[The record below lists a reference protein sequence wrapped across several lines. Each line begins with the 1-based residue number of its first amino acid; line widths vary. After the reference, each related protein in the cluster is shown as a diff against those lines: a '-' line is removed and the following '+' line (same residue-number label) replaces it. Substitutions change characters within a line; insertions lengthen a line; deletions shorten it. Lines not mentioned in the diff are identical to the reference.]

1 MSKLTKGTLQKYLQK
16 KYNISVD
23 HSRIVVDA
31 FFQTIASLSREEG
44 GVLLK
49 NFGRFE
55 FRKKTLEKNI
65 YNFHSKTSKVVP
77 MKSERIHFQPSKIL
91 KEKVF

>member
-1 MSKLTKGTLQKYLQK
+1 MSKLTKSVLQKFLQK
-16 KYNISVD
+16 KYNISVE
-23 HSRIVVDA
+23 HSHFVVDV
-31 FFQTIASLSREEG
+31 FFQTITKLSMEEG

-55 FRKKTLEKNI
+55 FRKKILEKNI
-65 YNFHSKTSKVVP
+65 YNFQTKTSEV
-77 MKSERIHFQPSKIL
+77 MSMNSERVHFVPSKIL